1 MGGGNEDLIKTLQV
15 MVVDDDPVFRHY
27 LEAQLE
33 MLGCQILPMEDGET
47 AWNRIRCQPPDLVLS
62 DVLMPGM
69 SGVELCRRIK
79 SAPDLQD
86 LPVVLL
92 TMAGSRA
99 KDEGYRAGADDF
111 LNKPPHL
118 MELRTR
124 LRNLLL
130 LRSLRAVSA
139 PPPLEP
145 PAWTPTVRPPR
156 LVVLESH
163 GILRDYVKGTLSE
176 EGLEIQGVDSV
187 TRFHEALGQALPD
200 LAILDQD
207 LLEGPG
213 SALVASLRT
222 QAATANLPVLLMCN
236 PGDMDP
242 GGGAWNAG
250 ADEHLLKPFDPVELK
265 ARVHHLLQHADLQR
279 RNDAHRLDADPS
291 ALKDPRSGAYT
302 GAFLYA
308 CLDPLFGFAAL
319 AGQPVGLLACEL
331 PSPAP
336 GESLTLLREVAGG
349 MRGHLKSHEILCRVE
364 EQLFVAVLPGVDLLG
379 VVERAKALA
388 AAWPSCRF
396 AAVSGV
402 QEPAP
407 ALLKRLRSQ
416 LRSGGGQEGARS

>member
-1 MGGGNEDLIKTLQV
+1 MGAGNEDVIKTLQV
-15 MVVDDDPVFRHY
+15 MVVDDDAVFRHY
-27 LEAQLE
+27 LEAQLT
-33 MLGCQILPMEDGET
+33 MLGCQILVMEDGEA
-47 AWNRIRCQPPDLVLS
+47 AWSRIRCQPPDLVLS

-69 SGVELCRRIK
+69 NGVELCRRIK
-79 SAPDLQD
+79 STPGLED

-139 PPPLEP
+139 PPPAEP
-145 PAWTPTVRPPR
+145 PAWAPAARTPL

-163 GILRDYVKGTLSE
+163 GILRDYVRDTLAG

-187 TRFHEALGQALPD
+187 ARFREVLDTSLPD

-207 LLEGPG
+207 LMECPG
-213 SALVASLRT
+213 SALIASLRA
-222 QAATANLPVLLMCN
+222 QAATAHLPVLLMCN

-242 GGGAWNAG
+242 GGGAGNSG
-250 ADEHLLKPFDPVELK
+250 ADEYLLKPFDPVELK
-265 ARVHHLLQHADLQR
+265 ARVHQLLKHADLQR
-279 RNDAHRLDADPS
+279 RNDAHRLDSDPG

-308 CLDPLFGFAAL
+308 CLDPIFGLAAL

-331 PSPAP
+331 PPVSPGGSP
-336 GESLTLLREVAGG
+336 TLLREVAGG
-349 MRGHLKSHEILCRVE
+349 VRRVLEPREILCRVE
-364 EQLFVAVLPGVDLLG
+364 ENLFVAVLPGVDLRG
-379 VVERAKALA
+379 TIERAKALVPGL
-388 AAWPSCRF
+388 PSCRF

-407 ALLKRLRSQ
+407 ALLKRLWSQ
-416 LRSGGGQEGARS
+416 LRSGGAQEAARG